1 MTLQKPSVNIALSI
15 ATIALLIL
23 ASNML
28 VTAPSEGQISTP
40 QNQIGQ
46 LQLNQQA
53 PRAAAGSNSTPYMVT
68 LLETMANEWN
78 STAPESQPKFFV
90 AGSTGLES
98 SANIS
103 LPARRLIELVIIS
116 YDTPT
121 PPPAQY
127 SSVTGTVGGKM
138 YLING
143 TSASMGTP
151 ESWGAGVSSVPTN
164 QIAHTFTIVSLGIN
178 IPIVGG
184 DTEIAFLY
192 LNQTG
197 TFTWQCYT
205 PCGFSNVDG
214 GWSGAMV
221 TPGWM
226 MGEVTVYHAP
236 TATTTISS
244 TTAATSGI
252 SFDTMAAVS
261 FGMILV
267 GFVAGLIVLSR
278 FAFPKKKAGTE

>member
-1 MTLQKPSVNIALSI
+1 MIVKFSVNIAVSI
-15 ATIALLIL
+15 AAILLLVL
-23 ASNML
+23 ASIMF
-28 VTAPSEGQISTP
+28 VAPPLEGRVSSPQSEAGR
-40 QNQIGQ
+40 
-46 LQLNQQA
+46 LQLSQQ
-53 PRAAAGSNSTPYMVT
+53 PSAGSNSTPYMLT
-68 LLETMANEWN
+68 LLETMGNKWN
-78 STAPESQPKFFV
+78 ATAPESQPQFFV
-90 AGSTGLES
+90 AGPSGLQS

-103 LPARRLIELVIIS
+103 LPADRLIELVIIS

-127 SSVTGTVGGKM
+127 SNVTGTVGGGM

-143 TSASMGTP
+143 TSAALSTP
-151 ESWGAGVSSVPTN
+151 QSWGSKVSSVPTA
-164 QIAHTFTIVSLGIN
+164 QIAHTFTVESLGIN

-192 LNQTG
+192 LKQTG

-205 PCGFSNVDG
+205 PCGFPNVNG

-226 MGEVTVYHAP
+226 TGEVTVYQAP
-236 TATTTISS
+236 TTTPI
-244 TTAATSGI
+244 AATSPTAGI
-252 SFDTMAAVS
+252 SLGTIAVVS
-261 FGMILV
+261 FAMILV
-267 GFVAGLIVLSR
+267 GFLAGLIVLSR

>member
-1 MTLQKPSVNIALSI
+1 MAKNEKIALI
-15 ATIALLIL
+15 LIL
-23 ASNML
+23 AGISF
-28 VTAPSEGQISTP
+28 VASGTPVRSSETGTKVIAQV
-40 QNQIGQ
+40 GQ
-46 LQLNQQA
+46 LQLNQQ
-53 PRAAAGSNSTPYMVT
+53 PPSAAAGSNSTPYVVT
-68 LLETMANEWN
+68 LLETMGNKWN
-78 STAPESQPKFFV
+78 STAMESQPQFYV
-90 AGSTGLES
+90 AGSTGLGS

-103 LPARRLIELVIIS
+103 LPANRMIEMVIVS

-127 SSVTGTVGGKM
+127 SNVTGTVGDTM

-143 TSASMGTP
+143 TSAAMMTP
-151 ESWGAGVSSVPTN
+151 QSWGAAVSSVPAA
-164 QIAHTFTIVSLGIN
+164 QIAHTFTVQSLGIN

-192 LNQTG
+192 LTQTG

-205 PCGFSNVDG
+205 PCGFPNVNG

-226 MGEVTVYHAP
+226 MGEVTVYQAP
-236 TATTTISS
+236 TATTTNAS
-244 TTAATSGI
+244 TTAATTGI
-252 SFDTMAAVS
+252 SFDTIAIVS